1 MSDLVRY
8 PFFHDGIAQILACP
22 AGEARDTGVLL
33 CRPWGHDEVCSRKFY
48 KILADAIA
56 EAGFP
61 TLRFDY
67 PGTVDSI
74 DPDADHGL
82 DTWMDAA
89 DKSADLLRKLGCKR
103 IVVFG
108 LAFGTVIAHH
118 LVRTRKDL
126 SGAIFA
132 APLASGRRFIRETKL
147 SEKLLYETEQIPL
160 TRMDADQTS

>member
-22 AGEARDTGVLL
+22 AGVARDTGVLL

-67 PGTVDSI
+67 PSTVDSI
-74 DPDADHGL
+74 DPDTDHGL

-126 SGAIFA
+126 LMRATMGPVST
-132 APLASGRRFIRETKL
+132 PASGSPHRWWPFLTGVARRW
-147 SEKLLYETEQIPL
+147 EKQRSLN
-160 TRMDADQTS
+160 RS